1 MPKKRCKV
9 SDFLP
14 NHKQKTPENSEII
27 FNFRCFFMSIS
38 EFRLFSKQNF
48 IDFLGNHFLWVKPG

>member
-48 IDFLGNHFLWVKPG
+48 IDFLGNHFLGIEPG